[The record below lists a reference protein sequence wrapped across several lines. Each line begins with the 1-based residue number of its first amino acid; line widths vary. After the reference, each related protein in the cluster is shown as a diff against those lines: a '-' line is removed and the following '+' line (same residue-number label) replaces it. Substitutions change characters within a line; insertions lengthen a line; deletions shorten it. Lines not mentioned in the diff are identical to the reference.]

1 MKVESVK
8 PPKPA
13 ADPAS
18 LHKKMMQL
26 MSSLWVTHAIGS
38 FARLGLAD
46 AMEAGADNAE
56 AIAKPRGL
64 VADRVYRLLR
74 ALSTCG
80 IVTEAAGGR
89 FALTPLGRL
98 LTSSAPNSMRTSAE
112 LLTEYNGEIWS
123 KLDGALAGGIAFEA
137 LKGQQLFDW
146 LHANPKEGARFQ
158 RMMVEVHSPET
169 PAIVAAYDFSQFKH
183 IVDVGGGHGML
194 LSAIIAA
201 HPGVQ
206 GTLFDLQ
213 EGIDAAKRGAGG
225 PLPGVT
231 FIAGNV
237 FESVPEGADAY
248 LFRHLL
254 HDYDDDDCLKMLKN
268 VRRAMKP
275 DSRVLVLEKTVP
287 TDDTPG
293 PGRWL
298 DLHVMLLTGG
308 RERTVPEYEAL
319 FDKAG
324 LRLNRVLPTA
334 HPAVEVIEA
343 GRRARSLKRTFQ
355 NECRRVLPAARP
367 EGFRARASGAVE
379 RGRDAELWRAGRAR
393 EPVSR
398 RGCARPASSR
408 AIASAC

>member
-1 MKVESVK
+1 M
-8 PPKPA
+8 
-13 ADPAS
+13 
-18 LHKKMMQL
+18 
-26 MSSLWVTHAIGS
+26 
-38 FARLGLAD
+38 
-46 AMEAGADNAE
+46 
-56 AIAKPRGL
+56 
-64 VADRVYRLLR
+64 
-74 ALSTCG
+74 
-80 IVTEAAGGR
+80 
-89 FALTPLGRL
+89 
-98 LTSSAPNSMRTSAE
+98 LTSNAPNSMRTSAE

-123 KLDGALAGGIAFEA
+123 HLDGALEGGIAFEA
-137 LKGQQLFDW
+137 LKGKPLFNW

-201 HPGVQ
+201 HPDVR

-213 EGIDAAKRGAGG
+213 EGVDAAKRGAGG

-231 FIAGNV
+231 FTAGDV
-237 FESVPEGADAY
+237 FETVPEGADAY

-254 HDYDDDDCLKMLKN
+254 HDYDDDDCIKMLKN

-308 RERTVPEYEAL
+308 RERTVPEYAGAVREGRAEA
-319 FDKAG
+319 
-324 LRLNRVLPTA
+324 
-334 HPAVEVIEA
+334 
-343 GRRARSLKRTFQ
+343 
-355 NECRRVLPAARP
+355 
-367 EGFRARASGAVE
+367 RARAADRASG
-379 RGRDAELWRAGRAR
+379 GRDHRSGR
-393 EPVSR
+393 
-398 RGCARPASSR
+398 RPE
-408 AIASAC
+408 